1 VSTSPYINV
10 AQRTFAIE
18 SKAIESTLRAL
29 DERAF
34 ALACDLM
41 LARSGRVIV
50 MGIGKSGHIAR
61 KIASTLTSTGTPA
74 LFLHPSEAAHGD
86 IGFVSGD
93 DTAIILSKSG
103 ESEEL
108 LPILPVLIS
117 KHVPIIAITSSQYS
131 HLAQAAESSGGSL
144 LLLSIPEEACPHDL
158 APTASTTA
166 QLVLGDALA
175 MALLDARNFSS
186 NDFAKLHPGGSLGKR
201 LTYTVKDLMASGK
214 AIPSVNEE
222 DTLATVLNEISGKRL
237 GMTCVVTKTNVIRG
251 VVTDGDIRRFFE
263 NKREVH
269 LDLVKA
275 KDLMSTS
282 PKTTTADVLAA
293 EAVHVM
299 QDTLPKVMHLPVID
313 AERRVVGVIHLHEIV
328 KAGIANV

>member
-1 VSTSPYINV
+1 MSKFITS
-10 AQRTFAIE
+10 AQRTFTIE
-18 SKAIESTLRAL
+18 AKALEATRNSL
-29 DERAF
+29 DEGAF
-34 ALACDLM
+34 AKACELI
-41 LARSGRVIV
+41 LSRTGRVIV

-74 LFLHPSEAAHGD
+74 LFLHPAEAAHGD
-86 IGFVSGD
+86 IGFVSSD
-93 DTAIILSKSG
+93 DTAILLSKSG

-108 LPILPVLIS
+108 LPILPVLTS
-117 KHVPIIAITSSQYS
+117 KQVPIIAITASQHS
-131 HLAQAAESSGGSL
+131 RLAHAAASNGGSV

-201 LTYTVKDLMASGK
+201 LTYTVKDLMVSGSE
-214 AIPSVNEE
+214 IPSVNEE
-222 DTLATVLNEISGKRL
+222 DTLATVLHEISSKRL
-237 GMTCVVTKTNVIRG
+237 GMTCVVTQTNAIRG
-251 VVTDGDIRRFFE
+251 VITDGDVRRFFE
-263 NKREVH
+263 KKREVN
-269 LDLVKA
+269 LDLIKA
-275 KDLMSTS
+275 KDLMSSS
-282 PKTTTADVLAA
+282 PKTTTQEVLAVD
-293 EAVHVM
+293 AVHTM

>member
-1 VSTSPYINV
+1 MNTYITS

-18 SKAIESTLRAL
+18 AKAVEATLSSL

-34 ALACDLM
+34 AKACDLI
-41 LARSGRVIV
+41 LGRRGRVVV
-50 MGIGKSGHIAR
+50 MGIGKSGHVAR

-74 LFLHPSEAAHGD
+74 LFLHPSEAVHGD
-86 IGFVSGD
+86 IGFVSKD

-103 ESEEL
+103 ESEEM
-108 LPILPVLIS
+108 LPILPVLLA
-117 KHVPIIAITSSQYS
+117 KQVPIVAITANRHSR
-131 HLAQAAESSGGSL
+131 LGLAAETSGGSL
-144 LLLSIPEEACPHDL
+144 LMMSIPEEACPHDL

-175 MALLDARNFSS
+175 MALLDARNFTSD
-186 NDFAKLHPGGSLGKR
+186 DFAKLHPGGALGKR
-201 LTYTVKDLMASGK
+201 LTYTVKDLMASGNN
-214 AIPSVNEE
+214 IPSVNEE
-222 DTLATVLNEISGKRL
+222 DTLAAVLNEISSKRL

-251 VVTDGDIRRFFE
+251 VVTDGDIRRYFE
-263 NKREVH
+263 TKREVH
-269 LDLVKA
+269 LDHVRA
-275 KDLMSTS
+275 KDLMSIS

-293 EAVHVM
+293 DAVHVM

-313 AERRVVGVIHLHEIV
+313 PERRVVGVIHLHEIV

>member
-1 VSTSPYINV
+1 
-10 AQRTFAIE
+10 
-18 SKAIESTLRAL
+18 
-29 DERAF
+29 
-34 ALACDLM
+34 
-41 LARSGRVIV
+41 

-74 LFLHPSEAAHGD
+74 LFLHPSEAVHGD
-86 IGFVSGD
+86 IGYVSKD

-103 ESEEL
+103 ESEEM
-108 LPILPVLIS
+108 LPILPVLIA
-117 KHVPIIAITSSQYS
+117 KQVPIIAITASRHSR
-131 HLAQAAESSGGSL
+131 LGLAAETSGGSL
-144 LLLSIPEEACPHDL
+144 LMLSIPEEACPHDL

-175 MALLDARNFSS
+175 MALLDARNFTSD
-186 NDFAKLHPGGSLGKR
+186 DFAKLHPGGTLGKR
-201 LTYTVKDLMASGK
+201 LTYTVKDLMASGNN
-214 AIPSVNEE
+214 IPSVNEE
-222 DTLATVLNEISGKRL
+222 DTLADVLHDISSKRL

-251 VVTDGDIRRFFE
+251 IITDGDIRRYFE
-263 NKREVH
+263 TKREVN
-269 LDLVKA
+269 LDHVKA
-275 KDLMSTS
+275 KDLMSIS

-293 EAVHVM
+293 DAVHVM